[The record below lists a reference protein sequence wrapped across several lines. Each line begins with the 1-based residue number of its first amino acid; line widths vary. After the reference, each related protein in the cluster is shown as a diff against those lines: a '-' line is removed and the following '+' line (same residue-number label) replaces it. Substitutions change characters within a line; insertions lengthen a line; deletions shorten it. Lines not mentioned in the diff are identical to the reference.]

1 MTPRLRLQPEAV
13 GLGMTSQRVR
23 DRLVER
29 LRDGAANG
37 QGIADERVLNVIRM
51 LPRHLF
57 VDEVLASRAY
67 EDTAL
72 PIGHGQTISQP
83 WVVARMTEAV
93 LQVAPKTVLEV
104 GTGSGFITACLA
116 RLAREVVSLERH
128 ADLADAARAR
138 VQAQGVSNAQV
149 LNVDAFAWDGTAGFD
164 MICANGAVDEIPP
177 AFLRWLNPGGR
188 MFVVRGRSPAM
199 EAVLLHRDVNG
210 SRAESLFET
219 DLPYLAGAAPV
230 PAFAL

>member
-1 MTPRLRLQPEAV
+1 MSLDFARAREL
-13 GLGMTSQRVR
+13 M
-23 DRLVER
+23 VEQQIR
-29 LRDGAANG
+29 PWDVLD
-37 QGIADERVLNVIRM
+37 IRVLETLGQV
-51 LPRHLF
+51 PREAYVPAALRT
-57 VDEVLASRAY
+57 LAY
-67 EDTAL
+67 TDTAL
-72 PIGHGQTISQP
+72 PLAHGETMMKP
-83 WVVARMTEAV
+83 V
-93 LQVAPKTVLEV
+93 LVGRALQALLPAAHESVLEI
-104 GTGSGFITACLA
+104 GTGTGYLTACLA

-138 VQAQGVSNAQV
+138 LQAQGVSNAQV

-219 DLPYLAGAAPV
+219 DLPYLAGAAPA